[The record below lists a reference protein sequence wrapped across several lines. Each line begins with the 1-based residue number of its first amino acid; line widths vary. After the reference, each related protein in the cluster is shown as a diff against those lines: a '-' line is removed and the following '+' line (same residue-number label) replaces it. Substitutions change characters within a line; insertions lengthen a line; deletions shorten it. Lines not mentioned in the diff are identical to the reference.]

1 MKYSVWREGKSQ
13 NNEVYAHQE
22 RIPPVKSAV
31 RYERLVEG
39 LCCWYGY
46 ERDPIDYQADWK
58 GYEGTQLD
66 RNTQSV

>member
-13 NNEVYAHQE
+13 NDEVYAHQE
-22 RIPPVKSAV
+22 RIPPVKSAFGD
-31 RYERLVEG
+31 EGLMEG
-39 LCCWYGY
+39 LCGRYGY